1 MCSCVDLQINSYLC
15 SLVLY
20 PSLFHAAN
28 MSDTNTSDTTAVT
41 SPVPR
46 AAKRDNEGNPKDAP
60 TETKAP
66 AAAGAPKPSPT
77 SEVKKQNAAVSLT
90 QLFTTTQDSLTS
102 CESGTNDTLGEAGNF
117 LAECFSGDGDGEH
130 GHLAVDPNAAPVANA
145 EGESNT
151 PTMGN
156 TENSTA
162 DAVGGEMPA
171 RKKAKGAE
179 GVAVKTEEEE
189 VSEEV
194 SEEVAASGKNQE
206 TPLAMKA
213 GAYRLNK
220 LMEVRFVCTSCVRI
234 HLKCAF
240 YFPLMWTN
248 LHLAPTYAFEGHQ
261 VHITHS

>member
-1 MCSCVDLQINSYLC
+1 MIDILSTNPLSIHFSNS
-15 SLVLY
+15 
-20 PSLFHAAN
+20 AN

-46 AAKRDNEGNPKDAP
+46 PSKRDNEGNPK
-60 TETKAP
+60 ETYVPNAEETTTKPP
-66 AAAGAPKPSPT
+66 AALKPSPT

-117 LAECFSGDGDGEH
+117 LAECFSGDPDGEH
-130 GHLAVDPNAAPVANA
+130 GHLAVDPNAPIVESA

-156 TENSTA
+156 TENLPPDVA
-162 DAVGGEMPA
+162 GGDVEFVSP
-171 RKKAKGAE
+171 RKKAKGA
-179 GVAVKTEEEE
+179 AVKVETAGVGAET
-189 VSEEV
+189 
-194 SEEVAASGKNQE
+194 AQGKSLE

-220 LMEVRFVCTSCVRI
+220 LMEVR
-234 HLKCAF
+234 
-240 YFPLMWTN
+240 
-248 LHLAPTYAFEGHQ
+248 
-261 VHITHS
+261 